1 MEQIDEIKQKIDIVS
16 LISEYVTLKKMGRNL
31 KACCPFHSEK
41 TPSFVVSP
49 DRQIWH
55 CFGCNMGGDVFEFIE
70 KIENVEFA
78 EAFRILAQKAGVKI
92 ENVHFDPSSA
102 QKKERLYQANHLAS
116 EFYHYLL
123 LNHKSGK
130 KALEYILSRGITKKS
145 LEIFKI
151 GYAPNAWEGVSKF
164 LLKKRFNTDEIE
176 EAGLIIR
183 DRQRNSCYDR
193 FRGRL
198 MFTLKDHRSNVVGF
212 AGRILESSDEQ
223 AKYINTPET
232 PVYIKGNI
240 LYGLEIAKE
249 SIRKQNQA
257 IIVEGEIDAISSYQI
272 GIANIVAIKGSAL
285 TEGQL
290 TLLKRFTD
298 TILLSLDADL
308 AGDMAARRGIEQAE
322 KMGFTIRVVQLVF
335 GKDPNECIQKD
346 PGLWRESIQKA
357 VSIYDFYL
365 DSSISKFNP
374 QEAEGKKKIS
384 GELLPIYYK
393 IENLVVR
400 DYYIK
405 LLSQKINVG
414 VDILLSE
421 MKRISKEEKVPTI
434 TTNSIIKAAPT
445 TRSKVIEEYLLALV
459 LQSVNPNV
467 WKSELKNLSGF
478 FQDDALFRI
487 VKYLLESFE
496 SGHRWKLN
504 TFITIIP
511 KELVGIVDRL
521 YLTEIDVDGKEDFTE
536 EFKQTGK
543 ELELIFLKDKL
554 IKLGEEIRDIQD
566 EKELIRLNNLF
577 DETALS
583 IKKIAK
589 VE

>member
-1 MEQIDEIKQKIDIVS
+1 M
-16 LISEYVTLKKMGRNL
+16 
-31 KACCPFHSEK
+31 
-41 TPSFVVSP
+41 
-49 DRQIWH
+49 
-55 CFGCNMGGDVFEFIE
+55 
-70 KIENVEFA
+70 
-78 EAFRILAQKAGVKI
+78 
-92 ENVHFDPSSA
+92 
-102 QKKERLYQANHLAS
+102 
-116 EFYHYLL
+116 
-123 LNHKSGK
+123 
-130 KALEYILSRGITKKS
+130 
-145 LEIFKI
+145 
-151 GYAPNAWEGVSKF
+151 
-164 LLKKRFNTDEIE
+164 
-176 EAGLIIR
+176 
-183 DRQRNSCYDR
+183 
-193 FRGRL
+193 
-198 MFTLKDHRSNVVGF
+198 
-212 AGRILESSDEQ
+212 
-223 AKYINTPET
+223 
-232 PVYIKGNI
+232 
-240 LYGLEIAKE
+240 
-249 SIRKQNQA
+249 
-257 IIVEGEIDAISSYQI
+257 
-272 GIANIVAIKGSAL
+272 
-285 TEGQL
+285 
-290 TLLKRFTD
+290 
-298 TILLSLDADL
+298 
-308 AGDMAARRGIEQAE
+308 
-322 KMGFTIRVVQLVF
+322 
-335 GKDPNECIQKD
+335 
-346 PGLWRESIQKA
+346 
-357 VSIYDFYL
+357 
-365 DSSISKFNP
+365 
-374 QEAEGKKKIS
+374 
-384 GELLPIYYK
+384 
-393 IENLVVR
+393 
-400 DYYIK
+400 
-405 LLSQKINVG
+405 
-414 VDILLSE
+414 LSE

>member
-384 GELLPIYYK
+384 GELLPIYSK